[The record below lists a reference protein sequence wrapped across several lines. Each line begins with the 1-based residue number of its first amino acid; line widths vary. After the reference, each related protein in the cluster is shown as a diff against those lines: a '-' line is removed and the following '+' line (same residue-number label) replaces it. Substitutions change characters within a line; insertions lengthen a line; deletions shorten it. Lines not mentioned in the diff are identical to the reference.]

1 MSPPAAPPP
10 TEERLFTDWSSESS
24 PRERASQWLQSA
36 RSVESRRT
44 LSQTEQIL
52 REPRDDEVLG
62 HVPDNVMTI
71 PNTQVQTSQVGAR
84 LIDHET
90 NTSDIEIR
98 PPREEARTDIIHTHS
113 QGIQVPSSSSEFSS
127 HNMNMEESMVRP
139 NVPIIMPQLDGPSS
153 VCAQRRQPLPIA
165 RRTTIP
171 GDGCPDDSD
180 SNSHDNRFHEDRRYP
195 GRRRYYQE
203 RGGRPPDRE
212 NNQG

>member
-10 TEERLFTDWSSESS
+10 TEERLFTNWSSEGS

-84 LIDHET
+84 LIDCKT
-90 NTSDIEIR
+90 NTSNIGIR

-127 HNMNMEESMVRP
+127 HNMNVEESMVRP
-139 NVPIIMPQLDGPSS
+139 NVPIIMPQLDGPTS
-153 VCAQRRQPLPIA
+153 VHVLKE
-165 RRTTIP
+165 
-171 GDGCPDDSD
+171 
-180 SNSHDNRFHEDRRYP
+180 DNP
-195 GRRRYYQE
+195 CQ
-203 RGGRPPDRE
+203 
-212 NNQG
+212 